1 MSSMRIATGRAVA
14 TVVTAGVAVTVLA
27 GCGGGPEVGK
37 AGTCAD
43 PVAVDGKQLTT
54 LPIDLSR
61 AGTVTKVTSGNGK
74 VGATAVS
81 EAAVDDVYKNL
92 RGMLGSAGFR
102 VTAGET
108 EGFEAEIYYARGK
121 DRAGS
126 FKLVQGPC
134 EGQTTIKLSGASGG
148 AG

>member
-1 MSSMRIATGRAVA
+1 MPNMRITPRGAIAA
-14 TVVTAGVAVTVLA
+14 VVTAGVTATALA

-37 AGTCAD
+37 AGTCTG
-43 PVAVDGKQLTT
+43 PVAVDGKQLTA

-61 AGTVTKVTSGNGK
+61 AGTVTKVTSGGEK
-74 VGATAVS
+74 VGATAIS
-81 EAAVDDVYKNL
+81 ESAVDDVYKKL

-108 EGFEAEIYYARGK
+108 EGFEAEIYYAKGK

-126 FKLVQGPC
+126 LKLVQGPC
-134 EGQTTIKLSGASGG
+134 EGQTTINLSAASG
-148 AG
+148 